1 MEVTRASRTLRRR
14 DEKRLVRI
22 ATEAIKIQFPNPERL
37 GCPESTALK
46 AIVQRD
52 LAATDAEDVIDHI
65 ATCAPCFDE
74 YNRQRQRHVL
84 RRRAGKALAC
94 VTGLIA
100 MGLGW
105 HFLPSHKTVRE
116 QPSARQSREPLLT
129 ATLDFHNRTV
139 ERSAEARQPTEIE
152 VPHVRRA
159 LLRLTIKLP
168 IGTEDG
174 IYTVQFRADR
184 DRLLLNATGTATWDG
199 SAEALVTT
207 VDLRRLAPGKYVLAL
222 TNDGSWWRTY
232 PIILD

>member
-1 MEVTRASRTLRRR
+1 
-14 DEKRLVRI
+14 
-22 ATEAIKIQFPNPERL
+22 
-37 GCPESTALK
+37 
-46 AIVQRD
+46 
-52 LAATDAEDVIDHI
+52 
-65 ATCAPCFDE
+65 
-74 YNRQRQRHVL
+74 
-84 RRRAGKALAC
+84 
-94 VTGLIA
+94 

-105 HFLPSHKTVRE
+105 HFLPSQKAVRE
-116 QPSARQSREPLLT
+116 QSSARQSQEPVLT